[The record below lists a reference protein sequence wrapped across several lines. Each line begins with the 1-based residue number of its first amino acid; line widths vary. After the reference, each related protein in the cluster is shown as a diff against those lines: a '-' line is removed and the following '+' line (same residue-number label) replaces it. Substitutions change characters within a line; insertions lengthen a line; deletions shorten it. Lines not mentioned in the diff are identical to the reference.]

1 MLLQIINEAW
11 IALRRNRTRS
21 ALTMLGIVWG
31 IATVTLLIA
40 YGGSFRQILVSGF
53 DAFGKGAVIC
63 WPAQTS
69 EQPGGQRAGKK
80 VLLEQADIDMIKET
94 ANYVR
99 YACLET
105 VHRPGIA
112 YDNRMAGTS
121 AVRGVCPEYGEM
133 RNEVASEGR
142 WINSLDELERRR
154 VVFLGARLREQLFG
168 GRPAVGETVLIGGVR
183 FTVVGTMDRKIQLSN
198 YFSSDDE
205 SAWIP
210 YSAAGD
216 LWNTKHGD
224 VLVFEPIAPQ
234 FEARAEAQVLAAV
247 ATRQQFS
254 PTDKKAFLMIGREA
268 YRPVI
273 NGITIGLQVL
283 LIFIGVLTLGIGA
296 VGVMNIM
303 LVSVDERIREIGL
316 RRAMGARKWH
326 IKMQFLAETLL
337 IMVFGGLIGI
347 VVAYV
352 VARAVGTLP
361 LMGPLFEDDS
371 GKADIH
377 LTISMFT
384 VLVSAGV
391 LLLVGVLSAVIPASR
406 AANLDPVEALRYE

>member
-1 MLLQIINEAW
+1 MLLQIISEAW
-11 IALRRNRTRS
+11 SALRRNRTRS

-40 YGGSFRQILVSGF
+40 YGNSFRGILVGSF

-80 VLLEQADIDMIKET
+80 VVLQKEDLDMVKET
-94 ANYVR
+94 ATLVR
-99 YACLET
+99 HACLET
-105 VHRPGIA
+105 VSRPGIA
-112 YDNRMAGTS
+112 YGNRIAGT
-121 AVRGVCPEYGEM
+121 APVRGVCPEYGDM
-133 RNEVASEGR
+133 RNEVPSEGR

-154 VVFLGARLREQLFG
+154 VIFLGARVREQLFG
-168 GRPAVGETVLIGGVR
+168 GRPAVGETVLVSGVR
-183 FTVVGTMDRKIQLSN
+183 FTVIGTMDRKIQLSN

-205 SAWIP
+205 STWIP

-216 LWNTKHGD
+216 LWNTKYAR

-234 FEARAEAQVLAAV
+234 FEARAEAQVLAAI

-254 PTDKKAFLMIGREA
+254 PTDKKAVQMFGREEF
-268 YRPVI
+268 RPVI

-283 LIFIGVLTLGIGA
+283 LVFIGILTLGIGG

-326 IKMQFLAETLL
+326 IKLQFLAETLL
-337 IMVFGGLIGI
+337 IMLLGGIIGMAI
-347 VVAYV
+347 SYV
-352 VARAVGTLP
+352 IAAAVGTLP
-361 LMGPLFEDDS
+361 LMGPLFEDNT
-371 GKADIH
+371 GRADIH
-377 LTISMFT
+377 LRISLAT
-384 VLVSAGV
+384 VSISAGV
-391 LLLVGVLSAVIPASR
+391 LLLVGILSAMIPASR